1 MNFEFYDRLH
11 TVVAAGRELV
21 DDKTASIAPEIF
33 GRLEQ
38 KEDASA
44 NPELIKAGTRI
55 NWNGTLK
62 RAVVDLWDIKENN
75 PDNAPTLWEDVA
87 YKLGYRI
94 APEVFTSTNA
104 AMMGEK
110 LWFGDMLYESLR
122 DGNVWPPSVTPEWWK
137 SVSV

>member
-1 MNFEFYDRLH
+1 MNELFERLH
-11 TVVAAGRELV
+11 TVIVAARNLV
-21 DDKTASIAPEIF
+21 DDKTASVAPELYQSLMQE
-33 GRLEQ
+33 G
-38 KEDASA
+38 A
-44 NPELIKAGTRI
+44 LIPVGTRI
-55 NWNGTLK
+55 NWNGQLK
-62 RAVVDLWDIKENN
+62 RATVDLWDTVENN
-75 PDNAPTLWEDVA
+75 PDNAPVLWENIA

-122 DGNVWPPSVTPEWWK
+122 DGNDWPPSVTPEWWK